1 MEDSIDFDP
10 IVKEIISR
18 LTNNPN
24 MLHDD
29 VYEVVSDWAKPIANS
44 DDDHTAIIDHV
55 FEEYLRFEDV
65 YDLYDFEDAE

>member
-1 MEDSIDFDP
+1 MSCRECSGYQVPYCPVCCKGLPAPMEDSIDFDP

-29 VYEVVSDWAKPIANS
+29 VYEVVSDS
-44 DDDHTAIIDHV
+44 Q
-55 FEEYLRFEDV
+55 F
-65 YDLYDFEDAE
+65 